1 MYNIIYIYI
10 CISNIL
16 CKTLPF
22 DSLYIWLSGNIIH
35 SRDFDEYDI
44 SFPFI
49 LRKDIKIVFFGSRLL
64 DVIDGWCIN
73 DKEVLHYK
81 TDVNWFA
88 LTYSFDQLVAE

>member
-1 MYNIIYIYI
+1 MLSW
-10 CISNIL
+10 CQSSVLSRSIL

-22 DSLYIWLSGNIIH
+22 LYIRLSGNIIH

-64 DVIDGWCIN
+64 DVIDG
-73 DKEVLHYK
+73 
-81 TDVNWFA
+81 
-88 LTYSFDQLVAE
+88 